1 MDDEKYRGL
10 APDEQA
16 WTGTSREFQPTQ
28 RIAPTP
34 RLTHVNYFTA
44 LIEGRKKMLDR
55 DSCRLELYR
64 LKDGTEITIV
74 KQVALSSCSLIR
86 AKSCTLWPLQ
96 TKHAPDTVMHDIHG
110 TVSISCPS
118 SDL

>member
-16 WTGTSREFQPTQ
+16 WTGTSRACPPAQS
-28 RIAPTP
+28 IAPTP
-34 RLTHVNYFTA
+34 RLTLVNYFTA

-74 KQVALSSCSLIR
+74 KQVALPSCSLIR
-86 AKSCTLWPLQ
+86 SQSCTLWPLQ
-96 TKHAPDTVMHDIHG
+96 IEHASDTDARYTWHG
-110 TVSISCPS
+110 
-118 SDL
+118 LE